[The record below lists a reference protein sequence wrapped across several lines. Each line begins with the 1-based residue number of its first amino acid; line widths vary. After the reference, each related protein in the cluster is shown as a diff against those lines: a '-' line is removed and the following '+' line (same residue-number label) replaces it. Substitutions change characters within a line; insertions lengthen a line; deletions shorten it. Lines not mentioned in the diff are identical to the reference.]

1 MKRSNGYND
10 ANNRTANAR
19 TPASV
24 DLTESERT
32 WRSESKI
39 KQNVHA
45 FVRRRRK
52 RKEEKGVKGKV
63 KKKKKQEV

>member
-10 ANNRTANAR
+10 ANNCTANAR
-19 TPASV
+19 APASV

-32 WRSESKI
+32 WRTESKI
-39 KQNVHA
+39 KRNKHA

-63 KKKKKQEV
+63 KKNKEEV